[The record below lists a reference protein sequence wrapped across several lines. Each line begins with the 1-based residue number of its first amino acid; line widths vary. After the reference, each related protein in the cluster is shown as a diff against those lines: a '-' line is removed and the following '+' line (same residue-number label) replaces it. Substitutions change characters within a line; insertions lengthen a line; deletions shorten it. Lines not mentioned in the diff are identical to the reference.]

1 MMKLFRR
8 YLTALSVTTAVLMLL
23 VTLLPSPAEAGLGVA
38 GAICEADVVPGESYI
53 HKMTISSRETDPAM
67 DILVDVRGLGM
78 SPEGICQAVS
88 ASEDASPYSVRR
100 FISLD
105 KNSFHLEPGDSE
117 EVMATIDI
125 PEDVGAGGRYA
136 VILVHTQPTGEGQI
150 GAISAINTLVYL
162 TIKDSQLVREG
173 EITEL
178 TASEAISGQPI
189 DIATVFDNTG
199 NHHFKVKGEV
209 TVKDTQ
215 GKVLD
220 TIHIPVT
227 PSSVVPSLPRQL
239 KATFIPQGELPLG
252 NYTVHSKVMLGDG
265 SVLDEASDSF
275 EVQEPYIPPPPVAS
289 ITLSPNSPATLKTE
303 DGRIS
308 ISFPQ
313 GSVTGQVEVSVRSYP
328 WAQLP
333 QLPPELQ
340 LGSMCFRVDGL
351 TGLLVEKATMTVK
364 YTATDLDKAEG
375 DASRLR
381 LARWD
386 EAQNEWSVLE
396 TKVDKETM
404 ILSTNTNRLGI
415 WAIVI
420 DSAAVTA
427 GSSSEAK
434 NWWPII
440 GGVAGFAVIVLLIYF
455 LAVRRR
461 AYQ

>member
-1 MMKLFRR
+1 
-8 YLTALSVTTAVLMLL
+8 
-23 VTLLPSPAEAGLGVA
+23 
-38 GAICEADVVPGESYI
+38 
-53 HKMTISSRETDPAM
+53 
-67 DILVDVRGLGM
+67 
-78 SPEGICQAVS
+78 
-88 ASEDASPYSVRR
+88 
-100 FISLD
+100 
-105 KNSFHLEPGDSE
+105 
-117 EVMATIDI
+117 
-125 PEDVGAGGRYA
+125 
-136 VILVHTQPTGEGQI
+136 
-150 GAISAINTLVYL
+150 
-162 TIKDSQLVREG
+162 
-173 EITEL
+173 
-178 TASEAISGQPI
+178 
-189 DIATVFDNTG
+189 
-199 NHHFKVKGEV
+199 
-209 TVKDTQ
+209 
-215 GKVLD
+215 
-220 TIHIPVT
+220 
-227 PSSVVPSLPRQL
+227 
-239 KATFIPQGELPLG
+239 
-252 NYTVHSKVMLGDG
+252 VMLGDG

-440 GGVAGFAVIVLLIYF
+440 GGAAGFTVIVLSICF

-461 AYQ
+461 GYQ